1 MKKIVFLFFML
12 LTITFDSFASDYKPE
27 QISFYD
33 VPLVC
38 GASSSIGCGSRSKP
52 LLMELE
58 QNNQIKEAWLNR
70 GGTIIAV
77 VWEDNANDI
86 KVRTGTVK
94 PLFAKYEVPFKELK
108 KKNERTTQMETFA
121 QNGKWYKGTNV
132 DELSI
137 EEAGIIAEKIVSVY
151 FDAKIITE
159 DQAIGI
165 RADIEA
171 YFKTELIKI
180 RTKENLYSANTQ
192 EEWRK
197 AIVEIGEKYLGK
209 GNVPSI
215 PINGKNE
222 KCEKEVD
229 NCKTKMNKQCCKK

>member
-1 MKKIVFLFFML
+1 ML
-12 LTITFDSFASDYKPE
+12 SILLSACASDYKSD
-27 QISFYD
+27 QVSFYD

-70 GGTIIAV
+70 GGTVIAI
-77 VWEDNANDI
+77 VWENNANET
-86 KVRTGTVK
+86 KVRIGAVK
-94 PLFAKYEVPFKELK
+94 PLFTKYEVPFNEMK
-108 KKNERTTQMETFA
+108 KKSDRTAQLETFG

-137 EEAGIIAEKIVSVY
+137 EEAGIIAEKIVSTY
-151 FDAKIITE
+151 FNAKIITE
-159 DQAIGI
+159 DQAKGI

-171 YFKTELIKI
+171 YFKTELIKV
-180 RTKENLYSANTQ
+180 RSKENLYSDNTQ
-192 EEWRK
+192 AEWQK

-209 GNVPSI
+209 GNVPVISI
-215 PINGKNE
+215 NDKNE
-222 KCEKEVD
+222 KCEKEMD